1 MDRDMQFKPVRG
13 TFYSEDGVPV
23 LYVDNI
29 YSIEV
34 LKDLKYSD
42 DIKKDMVINIK
53 CNSIKLF

>member
-1 MDRDMQFKPVRG
+1 MQFKPVRG

-23 LYVDNI
+23 FYIDDI

-34 LKDLKYSD
+34 LKDLEYSD
-42 DIKKDMVINIK
+42 DIKKDITIDIK

>member
-13 TFYSEDGVPV
+13 TFYSENGVPV
-23 LYVDNI
+23 FYIDDI

-34 LKDLKYSD
+34 LKDLEYSD
-42 DIKKDMVINIK
+42 DIKKDITIDIK